1 MNKYLFL
8 LASAFI
14 LNMNFSFAQKDNKQ
28 EEKSR
33 LIAGPM
39 LSYIDNYHAQ
49 MWMLISKETKKV
61 TIKLENFDEDI
72 SQKLVYD
79 VTDPKSY
86 NNSAWFDFYISDYN
100 NGDEIPVILTLEEL
114 IPDTEYH
121 VEIYLDS
128 FLVEE
133 EMDIYTPRNY
143 LADVYFL
150 LGHDLNLSD
159 DQDDG
164 DKILHSMSEI
174 DSDFMVWMGNNIH
187 FKAF

>member
-114 IPDTEYH
+114 IPDTEY
-121 VEIYLDS
+121 ILFPLDII
-128 FLVEE
+128 
-133 EMDIYTPRNY
+133 DILKPW
-143 LADVYFL
+143 LI
-150 LGHDLNLSD
+150 LNLFENTLSVEYSFKGTSKLWGIPFLGRSELNCPTR
-159 DQDDG
+159 QF
-164 DKILHSMSEI
+164 KIKLYILSGLKK
-174 DSDFMVWMGNNIH
+174 DFITY
-187 FKAF
+187 